1 MKQVVKYILLLPL
14 FFLLACGG
22 DPLNVDVSSVN
33 IPPVTIDRLEQD
45 IFAADTSDISG
56 FTKKMEKKYGRFY
69 SIFISTI
76 INNGGIADSSYGFRL
91 KQFISDKDMKDVY
104 SNCITSYPDLEE
116 VEHSL
121 EDVFKRYKYYFP
133 ERSLPKVVS
142 MMSGFNQSTVYADST
157 LALGLEMYLRHDNK
171 FYQMLGMPRYRSLFM
186 NKENLVPD
194 ATRIWMMNE
203 FQYNMDKND
212 FLSEIVY
219 MGKIMY
225 LTDALL
231 PNVNDTV
238 KMQYTQKQLDYCTQN
253 EFNVWSYFAAQKLLY
268 TTDHAEIMKYT
279 ADGPFTAAFSKES
292 APRIGYW
299 IGWQIVRQYM
309 NNHPELTLPQLMEE
323 KDAQMLLT
331 KSKYKPKK

>member
-1 MKQVVKYILLLPL
+1 MKQVVKYILFSPL
-14 FFLLACGG
+14 FFLFSCGG

-45 IFAADTSDISG
+45 LFTADTTDISG
-56 FTKKMEKKYGRFY
+56 FTQKMEGKYGRFY

-76 INNGGIADSSYGFRL
+76 INNGGVADSSYAFRL
-91 KQFISDKDMKDVY
+91 KQFISDKDMREVY
-104 SNCITSYPDLEE
+104 SNCLSSYPDLKEIELSCEE
-116 VEHSL
+116 V
-121 EDVFKRYKYYFP
+121 FKHYKYYFP
-133 ERSLPKVVS
+133 ERNLPKVVS
-142 MMSGFNQSTVYADST
+142 MMSGFNQSTVFADST
-157 LALGLEMYLRHDNK
+157 LALGLEMYLGHNNK

-231 PNVNDTV
+231 PKVNDTI
-238 KMQYTQKQLDYCTQN
+238 KMQYSQKQLEYCMQN
-253 EFNVWSYFAAQKLLY
+253 EFNIWSYFAAQKLLY

-309 NNHPELTLPQLMEE
+309 SNHPEVTLQQLIEE
-323 KDAQMLLT
+323 KDAQTLLA